1 MRNPFDTEE
10 RKTFREMV
18 SKFLEAEI
26 WPYVDEWDEAGEYPH
41 EINEKVCELGV
52 FGFGI
57 DEKYGGLGFDDQFMR
72 KDVSV
77 EMGRTSAGGL
87 FASVGSRNI
96 MLGPLT
102 ELANE
107 EIKLKA
113 LPDLMSGKKGG
124 SLGITE
130 PGGGSDVARMKTTAR
145 KDGNEWVLNGSKT
158 FITGGMQ
165 ASYFVI
171 GARTGK
177 EGLGGISLFFV
188 EADTPGFTRSSIDKK
203 MNAKTR
209 VLTSK
214 MIVHG
219 RRSSRTIE
227 SKNWV
232 MGIDQAFTEYLSP
245 PREAGTKM
253 LKLGDK
259 LWTYSPQTDRVIQ
272 ISGHMLRQ
280 SVMGSDMSYNDMME
294 DRPIEELY
302 SANIQQSIEI
312 NGRDHWII
320 VMDAKVNG
328 LAYPKRKAWIDKEYM
343 LPIKEELYAK
353 SGKLLKTSTM
363 SNITKVQGR
372 WFPFRFKYKDELK
385 RSSKGTEWII
395 EQIEFNS
402 MIPES
407 RFSKALLRK

>member
-203 MNAKTR
+203 MGWWSSDTATLYFDNCRIPADNLMGEENKGFLAIMNNFNYERYMMSAQMLGMAKRCFEECVQYSQERQTFGKNLIEHQVIR
-209 VLTSK
+209 HKLADMSAKIDAMDAYLNQVAQLMNDGEMPVAEISK
-214 MIVHG
+214 IKFYC
-219 RRSSRTIE
+219 SECIE
-227 SKNWV
+227 SIASEAMQIFGGAGYLRGNAVERIYREVKV
-232 MGIDQAFTEYLSP
+232 MAIGGGSKEIMKDLTVKQ
-245 PREAGTKM
+245 
-253 LKLGDK
+253 LG
-259 LWTYSPQTDRVIQ
+259 L
-272 ISGHMLRQ
+272 
-280 SVMGSDMSYNDMME
+280 
-294 DRPIEELY
+294 
-302 SANIQQSIEI
+302 
-312 NGRDHWII
+312 
-320 VMDAKVNG
+320 
-328 LAYPKRKAWIDKEYM
+328 
-343 LPIKEELYAK
+343 
-353 SGKLLKTSTM
+353 
-363 SNITKVQGR
+363 
-372 WFPFRFKYKDELK
+372 
-385 RSSKGTEWII
+385 
-395 EQIEFNS
+395 
-402 MIPES
+402 
-407 RFSKALLRK
+407 

>member
-26 WPYVDEWDEAGEYPH
+26 WPYVDEWDEAGEYPS

-96 MLGPLT
+96 MLGPLA

-203 MNAKTR
+203 MGWWSSDTATLYFDNCRIPADNLMGEENKGFLAIMNNFNYERYMMGAQMLGMAKRCFEECVQYSQERQTFGKNLIEHQVIR
-209 VLTSK
+209 HKLADMSAKIDAMDAYLNQVAQLMNDGEMPVAEISK
-214 MIVHG
+214 IKFYC
-219 RRSSRTIE
+219 SECIE
-227 SKNWV
+227 SIASEAMQIFGGAGYLRGNAVERIYREVKV
-232 MGIDQAFTEYLSP
+232 MAIGGGSKEIMKDLTVKQ
-245 PREAGTKM
+245 
-253 LKLGDK
+253 LG
-259 LWTYSPQTDRVIQ
+259 L
-272 ISGHMLRQ
+272 
-280 SVMGSDMSYNDMME
+280 
-294 DRPIEELY
+294 
-302 SANIQQSIEI
+302 
-312 NGRDHWII
+312 
-320 VMDAKVNG
+320 
-328 LAYPKRKAWIDKEYM
+328 
-343 LPIKEELYAK
+343 
-353 SGKLLKTSTM
+353 
-363 SNITKVQGR
+363 
-372 WFPFRFKYKDELK
+372 
-385 RSSKGTEWII
+385 
-395 EQIEFNS
+395 
-402 MIPES
+402 
-407 RFSKALLRK
+407 

>member
-26 WPYVDEWDEAGEYPH
+26 WPYVDEWDEAGEYPS

-96 MLGPLT
+96 MLGPLA

-203 MNAKTR
+203 MGWWSSDTATLYFDNCRIPADNLMGEENKGFLAIMNNFNYERYMMGAQMLGMAKRCFEECVQYSQERQTFGKNLIEHQVIR
-209 VLTSK
+209 HKLADMSAKIDAMDAYLNQVAQLMNDGEMPIAEISK
-214 MIVHG
+214 IKFYC
-219 RRSSRTIE
+219 SECIE
-227 SKNWV
+227 SIASEAMQIFGGAGYLRGNAVERIYREVKV
-232 MGIDQAFTEYLSP
+232 MAIGGGSKEIMKDLTVKQ
-245 PREAGTKM
+245 
-253 LKLGDK
+253 LG
-259 LWTYSPQTDRVIQ
+259 L
-272 ISGHMLRQ
+272 
-280 SVMGSDMSYNDMME
+280 
-294 DRPIEELY
+294 
-302 SANIQQSIEI
+302 
-312 NGRDHWII
+312 
-320 VMDAKVNG
+320 
-328 LAYPKRKAWIDKEYM
+328 
-343 LPIKEELYAK
+343 
-353 SGKLLKTSTM
+353 
-363 SNITKVQGR
+363 
-372 WFPFRFKYKDELK
+372 
-385 RSSKGTEWII
+385 
-395 EQIEFNS
+395 
-402 MIPES
+402 
-407 RFSKALLRK
+407 

>member
-1 MRNPFDTEE
+1 MRNPYDTDD
-10 RKTFREMV
+10 RKSFREMV
-18 SKFLEAEI
+18 TKFLETEI
-26 WPYVDEWDEAGEYPH
+26 WPHVDEWDESGQYPQ

-77 EMGRTSAGGL
+77 EMGRSSAGGL

-107 EIKLKA
+107 EIKMKA

-171 GARTGK
+171 GARTGE

-188 EADTPGFTRSSIDKK
+188 KANTPGFTRTSIDKK
-203 MNAKTR
+203 MGWWSSDTATLYFDNCRIPADNLMGEENKGFLSIMNNFNYERYMMGAQMLGMAKRCFEECVQYSQERQTFGKNLIEHQVIR
-209 VLTSK
+209 HKLADMSAKIDAMDAYLNQVAQLMNDGEMPVAEISK
-214 MIVHG
+214 IKFYC
-219 RRSSRTIE
+219 SECIE
-227 SKNWV
+227 SIASEAMQIFGGAGYLRGNAVERIYREVKV
-232 MGIDQAFTEYLSP
+232 MAIGGGSKEIMKDLTAKQ
-245 PREAGTKM
+245 
-253 LKLGDK
+253 LG
-259 LWTYSPQTDRVIQ
+259 L
-272 ISGHMLRQ
+272 
-280 SVMGSDMSYNDMME
+280 
-294 DRPIEELY
+294 
-302 SANIQQSIEI
+302 
-312 NGRDHWII
+312 
-320 VMDAKVNG
+320 
-328 LAYPKRKAWIDKEYM
+328 
-343 LPIKEELYAK
+343 
-353 SGKLLKTSTM
+353 
-363 SNITKVQGR
+363 
-372 WFPFRFKYKDELK
+372 
-385 RSSKGTEWII
+385 
-395 EQIEFNS
+395 
-402 MIPES
+402 
-407 RFSKALLRK
+407 

>member
-102 ELANE
+102 ELAND

-130 PGGGSDVARMKTTAR
+130 PGGGSDVARMKTTAQ

-165 ASYFVI
+165 ASYLVI

-203 MNAKTR
+203 MGWWSSDTATLYFDNCRIPEDNLMGEENKGFLAIMNNFNYERYMMGAQMLGMAKRCFEECVQYSQERQTFGKNLIEHQVIR
-209 VLTSK
+209 HKLADMSAKIDAMDAYLNQVAQLMNDGEMPVAEISK
-214 MIVHG
+214 IKFYC
-219 RRSSRTIE
+219 SECIE
-227 SKNWV
+227 SIASEAMQIFGGAGYLRGNAVERIYREVKV
-232 MGIDQAFTEYLSP
+232 MAIGGGSKEIMKDLTVKQ
-245 PREAGTKM
+245 
-253 LKLGDK
+253 LG
-259 LWTYSPQTDRVIQ
+259 L
-272 ISGHMLRQ
+272 
-280 SVMGSDMSYNDMME
+280 
-294 DRPIEELY
+294 
-302 SANIQQSIEI
+302 
-312 NGRDHWII
+312 
-320 VMDAKVNG
+320 
-328 LAYPKRKAWIDKEYM
+328 
-343 LPIKEELYAK
+343 
-353 SGKLLKTSTM
+353 
-363 SNITKVQGR
+363 
-372 WFPFRFKYKDELK
+372 
-385 RSSKGTEWII
+385 
-395 EQIEFNS
+395 
-402 MIPES
+402 
-407 RFSKALLRK
+407 

>member
-107 EIKLKA
+107 KIKLKA

-203 MNAKTR
+203 MGWWSSDTATLYFDNCRIPADNLMGEENKGFLAIMNNFNYERYMMGAQMLGMAKRCFEECIQYSQERQTFGKNLIEHQVIR
-209 VLTSK
+209 HKLADMSAKIDAMDAYLNQVAQLMNDGEMPVAEISK
-214 MIVHG
+214 IKFYC
-219 RRSSRTIE
+219 SECIE
-227 SKNWV
+227 SIASEAMQIFGGAGYLRGNAVERIYREVKV
-232 MGIDQAFTEYLSP
+232 MAIGGGSKEIMKDLTVKQ
-245 PREAGTKM
+245 
-253 LKLGDK
+253 LG
-259 LWTYSPQTDRVIQ
+259 L
-272 ISGHMLRQ
+272 
-280 SVMGSDMSYNDMME
+280 
-294 DRPIEELY
+294 
-302 SANIQQSIEI
+302 
-312 NGRDHWII
+312 
-320 VMDAKVNG
+320 
-328 LAYPKRKAWIDKEYM
+328 
-343 LPIKEELYAK
+343 
-353 SGKLLKTSTM
+353 
-363 SNITKVQGR
+363 
-372 WFPFRFKYKDELK
+372 
-385 RSSKGTEWII
+385 
-395 EQIEFNS
+395 
-402 MIPES
+402 
-407 RFSKALLRK
+407 

>member
-177 EGLGGISLFFV
+177 EGLSGISLFFV

-203 MNAKTR
+203 MGWWSSDTATLYFDNCRIPADNLMGEENKGFLAIMNNFNYERYMMGAQMLGMAKRCFEECVQYSQERQTFGKNLIEHQVIR
-209 VLTSK
+209 HKLADMSAKIDAMDAYLNQVAQLMNDGEMPVAEISK
-214 MIVHG
+214 IKFYC
-219 RRSSRTIE
+219 SECIE
-227 SKNWV
+227 SIASEAMQIFGGAGYLRGNAVERIYREVKV
-232 MGIDQAFTEYLSP
+232 MAIGGGSKEIMKDLTVKQ
-245 PREAGTKM
+245 
-253 LKLGDK
+253 LG
-259 LWTYSPQTDRVIQ
+259 L
-272 ISGHMLRQ
+272 
-280 SVMGSDMSYNDMME
+280 
-294 DRPIEELY
+294 
-302 SANIQQSIEI
+302 
-312 NGRDHWII
+312 
-320 VMDAKVNG
+320 
-328 LAYPKRKAWIDKEYM
+328 
-343 LPIKEELYAK
+343 
-353 SGKLLKTSTM
+353 
-363 SNITKVQGR
+363 
-372 WFPFRFKYKDELK
+372 
-385 RSSKGTEWII
+385 
-395 EQIEFNS
+395 
-402 MIPES
+402 
-407 RFSKALLRK
+407 

>member
-26 WPYVDEWDEAGEYPH
+26 WPYVDEWDEDGEYPH

-130 PGGGSDVARMKTTAR
+130 PGGGSDVARMKTTAQ

-203 MNAKTR
+203 MGWWSSDTATLYFDNCRIPADNLMGEENKGFLAIMNNFNYERYMMGAQMLGMAKRCFEECVQYSQERQTFGKNLIEHQVIR
-209 VLTSK
+209 HKLADMSAKIDAMDAYLNQVAQLMNDGEMPVAEISK
-214 MIVHG
+214 IKFYC
-219 RRSSRTIE
+219 SECIE
-227 SKNWV
+227 SIASEAMQIFGGAGYLRGNAVERIYREVKV
-232 MGIDQAFTEYLSP
+232 MAIGGGSKEIMKDLTIKQ
-245 PREAGTKM
+245 
-253 LKLGDK
+253 LG
-259 LWTYSPQTDRVIQ
+259 L
-272 ISGHMLRQ
+272 
-280 SVMGSDMSYNDMME
+280 
-294 DRPIEELY
+294 
-302 SANIQQSIEI
+302 
-312 NGRDHWII
+312 
-320 VMDAKVNG
+320 
-328 LAYPKRKAWIDKEYM
+328 
-343 LPIKEELYAK
+343 
-353 SGKLLKTSTM
+353 
-363 SNITKVQGR
+363 
-372 WFPFRFKYKDELK
+372 
-385 RSSKGTEWII
+385 
-395 EQIEFNS
+395 
-402 MIPES
+402 
-407 RFSKALLRK
+407 

>member
-113 LPDLMSGKKGG
+113 LPDLMSGQKGG

-203 MNAKTR
+203 MGWWSSDTATLYFDNCRIPADNLMGEENKGFLAIMNNFNYERYMMGAQMLGMAKRCFEECVQYSQERQTFGKNLIEHQVIR
-209 VLTSK
+209 HKLADMSAKIDAMDAYLNQVAQLMNDGEMPVAEISK
-214 MIVHG
+214 IKFYC
-219 RRSSRTIE
+219 SECIE
-227 SKNWV
+227 SIASEAMQIFGGAGYLRGNAVERIYREVKV
-232 MGIDQAFTEYLSP
+232 MAIGGGSKEIMKDLTVKQ
-245 PREAGTKM
+245 
-253 LKLGDK
+253 LG
-259 LWTYSPQTDRVIQ
+259 L
-272 ISGHMLRQ
+272 
-280 SVMGSDMSYNDMME
+280 
-294 DRPIEELY
+294 
-302 SANIQQSIEI
+302 
-312 NGRDHWII
+312 
-320 VMDAKVNG
+320 
-328 LAYPKRKAWIDKEYM
+328 
-343 LPIKEELYAK
+343 
-353 SGKLLKTSTM
+353 
-363 SNITKVQGR
+363 
-372 WFPFRFKYKDELK
+372 
-385 RSSKGTEWII
+385 
-395 EQIEFNS
+395 
-402 MIPES
+402 
-407 RFSKALLRK
+407 

>member
-130 PGGGSDVARMKTTAR
+130 PGGGSDVARMKTTAQ

-203 MNAKTR
+203 MGWWSSDTATLYFDNCRIPADNLMGEENKGFLAIMNNFNYERYMMGAQMLGMAKRCFEECVQYSQERQTFGKNLIEHQVIR
-209 VLTSK
+209 HKLAEMSAKIDAMDAYLNQVAQLMNDGEMPVAEISK
-214 MIVHG
+214 IKFYC
-219 RRSSRTIE
+219 SECIE
-227 SKNWV
+227 SIASEAMQIFGGAGYLRGNAVERIYREVKV
-232 MGIDQAFTEYLSP
+232 MAIGGGSKEIMKDLTVKQ
-245 PREAGTKM
+245 
-253 LKLGDK
+253 LG
-259 LWTYSPQTDRVIQ
+259 L
-272 ISGHMLRQ
+272 
-280 SVMGSDMSYNDMME
+280 
-294 DRPIEELY
+294 
-302 SANIQQSIEI
+302 
-312 NGRDHWII
+312 
-320 VMDAKVNG
+320 
-328 LAYPKRKAWIDKEYM
+328 
-343 LPIKEELYAK
+343 
-353 SGKLLKTSTM
+353 
-363 SNITKVQGR
+363 
-372 WFPFRFKYKDELK
+372 
-385 RSSKGTEWII
+385 
-395 EQIEFNS
+395 
-402 MIPES
+402 
-407 RFSKALLRK
+407 

>member
-26 WPYVDEWDEAGEYPH
+26 WPYVNEWDEAGEYPH

-107 EIKLKA
+107 KIKLKA

-203 MNAKTR
+203 MGWWSSDTATLYFDNCRIPADNLMGEENKGFLAIMNNFNYERYMMGAQMLGMAKRCFEECVQYSQERQTFGKNLIEHQVIR
-209 VLTSK
+209 HKLADMSAKIDAMDAYLNQVAQLMNDGEMPVAEISK
-214 MIVHG
+214 IKFYC
-219 RRSSRTIE
+219 SECIE
-227 SKNWV
+227 SIASEAMQIFGGAGYLRGNAVERIYREVKV
-232 MGIDQAFTEYLSP
+232 MAIGGGSKEIMKDLTIKQ
-245 PREAGTKM
+245 
-253 LKLGDK
+253 LG
-259 LWTYSPQTDRVIQ
+259 L
-272 ISGHMLRQ
+272 
-280 SVMGSDMSYNDMME
+280 
-294 DRPIEELY
+294 
-302 SANIQQSIEI
+302 
-312 NGRDHWII
+312 
-320 VMDAKVNG
+320 
-328 LAYPKRKAWIDKEYM
+328 
-343 LPIKEELYAK
+343 
-353 SGKLLKTSTM
+353 
-363 SNITKVQGR
+363 
-372 WFPFRFKYKDELK
+372 
-385 RSSKGTEWII
+385 
-395 EQIEFNS
+395 
-402 MIPES
+402 
-407 RFSKALLRK
+407 

>member
-10 RKTFREMV
+10 RRTFREMV

-107 EIKLKA
+107 KIKLKA

-203 MNAKTR
+203 MGWWSSDTATLYFDNCRIPADNLMGEENKGFLAIMNNFNYERYMMGAQMLGMAKRCFEECVQYSQERQTFGKSLIEHQVIR
-209 VLTSK
+209 HKLADMSAKVDAMDAYLNQVAQLMNDGEMPVAEISK
-214 MIVHG
+214 IKFYC
-219 RRSSRTIE
+219 SECIE
-227 SKNWV
+227 SIASEAMQIFGGAGYLRGNAVERIYREVKV
-232 MGIDQAFTEYLSP
+232 MAIGGGSKEIMKDLTVKQ
-245 PREAGTKM
+245 
-253 LKLGDK
+253 LG
-259 LWTYSPQTDRVIQ
+259 L
-272 ISGHMLRQ
+272 
-280 SVMGSDMSYNDMME
+280 
-294 DRPIEELY
+294 
-302 SANIQQSIEI
+302 
-312 NGRDHWII
+312 
-320 VMDAKVNG
+320 
-328 LAYPKRKAWIDKEYM
+328 
-343 LPIKEELYAK
+343 
-353 SGKLLKTSTM
+353 
-363 SNITKVQGR
+363 
-372 WFPFRFKYKDELK
+372 
-385 RSSKGTEWII
+385 
-395 EQIEFNS
+395 
-402 MIPES
+402 
-407 RFSKALLRK
+407 

>member
-1 MRNPFDTEE
+1 MRNPYDTDD
-10 RKTFREMV
+10 RKSFREMV
-18 SKFLEAEI
+18 TKFLETEI
-26 WPYVDEWDEAGEYPH
+26 WPHVDEWDESGQYPQ

-77 EMGRTSAGGL
+77 EMGRSSAGGL

-107 EIKLKA
+107 EIKMKA

-171 GARTGK
+171 GARTGQ

-188 EADTPGFTRSSIDKK
+188 EADTPGFTRTSINKK
-203 MNAKTR
+203 MGWWSSDTATLYFDNCRIPADNLMGEENKGFLSIMNNFNYERYMMGAQMLGMAKRCFEECVQYSQERQTFGKNLIEHQVIR
-209 VLTSK
+209 HKLADMSAKIDAMDAYLNQVAQLMNDGEMPVAEISK
-214 MIVHG
+214 IKFYC
-219 RRSSRTIE
+219 SECIE
-227 SKNWV
+227 SIASEAMQIFGGAGYLRGNAVERIYREVKV
-232 MGIDQAFTEYLSP
+232 MAIGGGSKEIMKDLTAKQ
-245 PREAGTKM
+245 
-253 LKLGDK
+253 LG
-259 LWTYSPQTDRVIQ
+259 L
-272 ISGHMLRQ
+272 
-280 SVMGSDMSYNDMME
+280 
-294 DRPIEELY
+294 
-302 SANIQQSIEI
+302 
-312 NGRDHWII
+312 
-320 VMDAKVNG
+320 
-328 LAYPKRKAWIDKEYM
+328 
-343 LPIKEELYAK
+343 
-353 SGKLLKTSTM
+353 
-363 SNITKVQGR
+363 
-372 WFPFRFKYKDELK
+372 
-385 RSSKGTEWII
+385 
-395 EQIEFNS
+395 
-402 MIPES
+402 
-407 RFSKALLRK
+407 

>member
-1 MRNPFDTEE
+1 MRNPYDTDD
-10 RKTFREMV
+10 RKSFREMV
-18 SKFLEAEI
+18 TKFLEIEI
-26 WPYVDEWDEAGEYPH
+26 WPHVDEWDESGHYPQ

-77 EMGRTSAGGL
+77 EMGRSSAGGL

-107 EIKLKA
+107 EIKMKA

-188 EADTPGFTRSSIDKK
+188 EADTPGFTRTSIDKK
-203 MNAKTR
+203 MGWWSSDTATLYFDNCRIPTDNLMGEENKGFLSIMNNFNYERYMMGAQMLGMAKRCFEECVQYSQERQTFGKNLIEHQVIR
-209 VLTSK
+209 HKLADMSAKIDAMDAYLNQVAQLMNDGEMPVAEISK
-214 MIVHG
+214 IKFYC
-219 RRSSRTIE
+219 SECIE
-227 SKNWV
+227 SIASEAMQIFGGAGYLRGNAVERIYREVKV
-232 MGIDQAFTEYLSP
+232 MAIGGGSKEIMKDLTAKQ
-245 PREAGTKM
+245 
-253 LKLGDK
+253 LG
-259 LWTYSPQTDRVIQ
+259 L
-272 ISGHMLRQ
+272 
-280 SVMGSDMSYNDMME
+280 
-294 DRPIEELY
+294 
-302 SANIQQSIEI
+302 
-312 NGRDHWII
+312 
-320 VMDAKVNG
+320 
-328 LAYPKRKAWIDKEYM
+328 
-343 LPIKEELYAK
+343 
-353 SGKLLKTSTM
+353 
-363 SNITKVQGR
+363 
-372 WFPFRFKYKDELK
+372 
-385 RSSKGTEWII
+385 
-395 EQIEFNS
+395 
-402 MIPES
+402 
-407 RFSKALLRK
+407 

>member
-26 WPYVDEWDEAGEYPH
+26 WPYVNEWDEAGEYPH

-107 EIKLKA
+107 KIKLKA

-203 MNAKTR
+203 MGWWSSDTATLYFDNCRIPADNLMGEENKGFLAIMNNFNYERYMMGAQMLGMAKRCFEECVQYSQERQTFGKNLIEHQVIR
-209 VLTSK
+209 HKLADMSAKIDAMDAYLNQVAQLMNDGEMPVAEISK
-214 MIVHG
+214 IKFYC
-219 RRSSRTIE
+219 SECIE
-227 SKNWV
+227 SIASEAMQIFGGAGYLRGNAVERIYREVKV
-232 MGIDQAFTEYLSP
+232 MAIGGGSKEIMKDLTVKQ
-245 PREAGTKM
+245 
-253 LKLGDK
+253 LG
-259 LWTYSPQTDRVIQ
+259 L
-272 ISGHMLRQ
+272 
-280 SVMGSDMSYNDMME
+280 
-294 DRPIEELY
+294 
-302 SANIQQSIEI
+302 
-312 NGRDHWII
+312 
-320 VMDAKVNG
+320 
-328 LAYPKRKAWIDKEYM
+328 
-343 LPIKEELYAK
+343 
-353 SGKLLKTSTM
+353 
-363 SNITKVQGR
+363 
-372 WFPFRFKYKDELK
+372 
-385 RSSKGTEWII
+385 
-395 EQIEFNS
+395 
-402 MIPES
+402 
-407 RFSKALLRK
+407 

>member
-1 MRNPFDTEE
+1 MRNPFDTDD
-10 RKTFREMV
+10 RKSFREMV
-18 SKFLEAEI
+18 TKFLETEI
-26 WPYVDEWDEAGEYPH
+26 WPNVDEWDETGKYPQ

-130 PGGGSDVARMKTTAR
+130 PGGGSDVAQMKTIAHR
-145 KDGNEWVLNGSKT
+145 DGNEWVLNGSKT

-177 EGLGGISLFFV
+177 EGLGGISLFFI
-188 EADTPGFTRSSIDKK
+188 EADTPGFTRSAIEKK
-203 MNAKTR
+203 MGWWTSDTATLYFDDCRIPADNLMGEENKGFYAIMNNFNYERYMMGAQMLGMAKRCFEECVQYSQERQTFGKS
-209 VLTSK
+209 L
-214 MIVHG
+214 
-219 RRSSRTIE
+219 IE
-227 SKNWV
+227 HQV
-232 MGIDQAFTEYLSP
+232 I
-245 PREAGTKM
+245 RH
-253 LKLGDK
+253 KLA
-259 LWTYSPQTDRVIQ
+259 
-272 ISGHMLRQ
+272 
-280 SVMGSDMSYNDMME
+280 DMSAKID
-294 DRPIEELY
+294 
-302 SANIQQSIEI
+302 A
-312 NGRDHWII
+312 
-320 VMDAKVNG
+320 MDAYLNQVAQLMNDGEMPVAEISKIKFFCSECLESIASEAMQIFGGAGYLRGNAIERIYREVKVMAIGGGSKEIMKDLTAKQLG
-328 LAYPKRKAWIDKEYM
+328 L
-343 LPIKEELYAK
+343 
-353 SGKLLKTSTM
+353 
-363 SNITKVQGR
+363 
-372 WFPFRFKYKDELK
+372 
-385 RSSKGTEWII
+385 
-395 EQIEFNS
+395 
-402 MIPES
+402 
-407 RFSKALLRK
+407 

>member
-10 RKTFREMV
+10 RKTFRELV

-26 WPYVDEWDEAGEYPH
+26 WPYVNEWDEAGEYPH

-107 EIKLKA
+107 KIKLKA

-203 MNAKTR
+203 MGWWSSDTATLYFDNCRIPADNLMGEENKGFLAIMNNFNYERYMMGAQMLGMAKRCFEECVQYSQERQTFGKNLIEHQVIR
-209 VLTSK
+209 HKLADMSAKIDAMDAYLNQVAQLMNDGEMPVAEISK
-214 MIVHG
+214 IKFYC
-219 RRSSRTIE
+219 SECIE
-227 SKNWV
+227 SIASEAMQIFGGAGYLRGNAVERIYREVKV
-232 MGIDQAFTEYLSP
+232 MAIGGGSKEIMKDLTIKQ
-245 PREAGTKM
+245 
-253 LKLGDK
+253 LG
-259 LWTYSPQTDRVIQ
+259 L
-272 ISGHMLRQ
+272 
-280 SVMGSDMSYNDMME
+280 
-294 DRPIEELY
+294 
-302 SANIQQSIEI
+302 
-312 NGRDHWII
+312 
-320 VMDAKVNG
+320 
-328 LAYPKRKAWIDKEYM
+328 
-343 LPIKEELYAK
+343 
-353 SGKLLKTSTM
+353 
-363 SNITKVQGR
+363 
-372 WFPFRFKYKDELK
+372 
-385 RSSKGTEWII
+385 
-395 EQIEFNS
+395 
-402 MIPES
+402 
-407 RFSKALLRK
+407 

>member
-10 RKTFREMV
+10 RRTFREMV

-203 MNAKTR
+203 MGWWSSDTATLYFDNCRIPADNLMGEENKGFLAIMNNFNYERYMMGAQMLGMAKRCFEECVKYSQERQTFGKNLIEHQVIR
-209 VLTSK
+209 HKLADMSAKIDAMDAYLNQVAQLMNDGEMPVAEISK
-214 MIVHG
+214 IKFYC
-219 RRSSRTIE
+219 SECIE
-227 SKNWV
+227 SIASEAMQIFGGAGYLRGNAVERIYREVKV
-232 MGIDQAFTEYLSP
+232 MAIGGGSKEIMKDLTVKQ
-245 PREAGTKM
+245 
-253 LKLGDK
+253 LG
-259 LWTYSPQTDRVIQ
+259 L
-272 ISGHMLRQ
+272 
-280 SVMGSDMSYNDMME
+280 
-294 DRPIEELY
+294 
-302 SANIQQSIEI
+302 
-312 NGRDHWII
+312 
-320 VMDAKVNG
+320 
-328 LAYPKRKAWIDKEYM
+328 
-343 LPIKEELYAK
+343 
-353 SGKLLKTSTM
+353 
-363 SNITKVQGR
+363 
-372 WFPFRFKYKDELK
+372 
-385 RSSKGTEWII
+385 
-395 EQIEFNS
+395 
-402 MIPES
+402 
-407 RFSKALLRK
+407 

>member
-203 MNAKTR
+203 MGWWSSDTATLYFDNCRIPADNLMGEENKGFLAIMNNFNYERYMMGAQMLGMAKRCFEECVQYSQERQTFGKNLIEHQVIR
-209 VLTSK
+209 HKLADMSAKIDAMDAYLNQVAQLMNDGEMPVAEMSK
-214 MIVHG
+214 IKFYC
-219 RRSSRTIE
+219 SECIE
-227 SKNWV
+227 SIASEAMQIYGGAGYLRGNAVERLYREVKV
-232 MGIDQAFTEYLSP
+232 MAIGGGSKEIMKDLTVEQ
-245 PREAGTKM
+245 
-253 LKLGDK
+253 LG
-259 LWTYSPQTDRVIQ
+259 L
-272 ISGHMLRQ
+272 
-280 SVMGSDMSYNDMME
+280 
-294 DRPIEELY
+294 
-302 SANIQQSIEI
+302 
-312 NGRDHWII
+312 
-320 VMDAKVNG
+320 
-328 LAYPKRKAWIDKEYM
+328 
-343 LPIKEELYAK
+343 
-353 SGKLLKTSTM
+353 
-363 SNITKVQGR
+363 
-372 WFPFRFKYKDELK
+372 
-385 RSSKGTEWII
+385 
-395 EQIEFNS
+395 
-402 MIPES
+402 
-407 RFSKALLRK
+407 

>member
-10 RKTFREMV
+10 RRTFREMV

-165 ASYFVI
+165 ASYFVV

-203 MNAKTR
+203 MGWWSSDTATLYFDNCRIPADNLMGEENKGFLAIMNNFNYERYMMGAQMLGMAKRCFEECVQYSQERQTFGKNLIEHQVIR
-209 VLTSK
+209 HKLADMSAKIDAMDAYLNQVAQLMNDGEMPVAEISK
-214 MIVHG
+214 IKFYC
-219 RRSSRTIE
+219 SECIE
-227 SKNWV
+227 SIASEAMQIFGGAGYLRGNAIERIYREVKV
-232 MGIDQAFTEYLSP
+232 MAIGGGSKEIMKDLTVKQ
-245 PREAGTKM
+245 
-253 LKLGDK
+253 LG
-259 LWTYSPQTDRVIQ
+259 L
-272 ISGHMLRQ
+272 
-280 SVMGSDMSYNDMME
+280 
-294 DRPIEELY
+294 
-302 SANIQQSIEI
+302 
-312 NGRDHWII
+312 
-320 VMDAKVNG
+320 
-328 LAYPKRKAWIDKEYM
+328 
-343 LPIKEELYAK
+343 
-353 SGKLLKTSTM
+353 
-363 SNITKVQGR
+363 
-372 WFPFRFKYKDELK
+372 
-385 RSSKGTEWII
+385 
-395 EQIEFNS
+395 
-402 MIPES
+402 
-407 RFSKALLRK
+407 